1 MKNRQET
8 GIRTAR
14 HIARSAQQT
23 IKNKTGLNVSM
34 MLYPTYSTLKT
45 PEQMLYKIAI
55 ALDMDPACYKMKTR
69 ARDVVELRF
78 IGAHF
83 IRMYFPEVRLQQI
96 AAFFGGQDHS
106 SVISGLMRAY
116 ELIHIEDTRFLEKY
130 TTAEKAVD
138 LWLKNGMPAYPLA
151 ATA

>member
-8 GIRTAR
+8 GIKTAR

-23 IKNKTGLNVSM
+23 IKNKTGINVSV
-34 MLYPTYSTLKT
+34 MLYPTYGTIKT
-45 PEQMLYKIAI
+45 PEHMLYKIAI
-55 ALDMDPACYKMKTR
+55 ALGMDPMCYKMKTR

-116 ELIHIEDTRFLEKY
+116 ELIHIEDSRFLEKY
-130 TTAEKAVD
+130 AAAEKAID
-138 LWLKNGMPAYPLA
+138 LWLKSEASVYPLA